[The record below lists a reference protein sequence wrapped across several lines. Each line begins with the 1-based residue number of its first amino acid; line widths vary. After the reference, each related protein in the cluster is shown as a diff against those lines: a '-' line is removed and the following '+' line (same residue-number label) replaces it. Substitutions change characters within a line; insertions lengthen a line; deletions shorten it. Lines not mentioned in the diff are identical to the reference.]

1 MANTIRQI
9 TFDGVGGL
17 KAVPSSKDYVANL
30 KYDGSQYHL
39 HIKNGKAYGL
49 TSKRISKKTGEL
61 SEKIDHFPNIND
73 QKFMYKKETII
84 VVEVSAEHLEN
95 VAVADRCT
103 HVSGIMNSNVENMDP
118 NHNLKM
124 IAHDV
129 VYYEGKDVRDL
140 AYQERTA
147 LLKGFKFAGK
157 YGEKIATSNRSKVT
171 VYRVENI
178 EMDEFPFF
186 ELDKGETIIDD
197 EAIQQYVDAEE
208 FKFEGLIFKHLFSGA
223 MKKFKKIRT
232 VDCIIMGFVDSKS
245 EDKYAGMVG
254 SLRVGLLT
262 DRGVSRLRKKK
273 LNKVNDLDKE
283 DLMELINCEGVGEDI
298 REIATVSGFD
308 EDQREDFTLCKDLYY
323 GTIVEVSYMQWT
335 GDRLRHPRFEKV
347 RYDKQ
352 IERCTF
358 EQVL

>member
-17 KAVPSSKDYVANL
+17 NIVPSSRDYVAQL

-49 TSKRISKKTGEL
+49 TSKRVSKKTNEL
-61 SEKIDHFPNIND
+61 SEKIDHFPNINE

-84 VVEVSAEHLEN
+84 VVEVISEHLES
-95 VAVADRCT
+95 VPEQDRCT
-103 HVSGIMNSNVENMDP
+103 YVSGIMNSNVENMDP

-129 VYYEGKDVRDL
+129 VFYEGKDVRNL
-140 AYQERTA
+140 PYQERTA
-147 LLKGFKFAGK
+147 LLKGFKFAGQ
-157 YGEKIATSNRSKVT
+157 YGEKISASPRSKVT

-178 EMDEFPFF
+178 EMSDFPFF
-186 ELDKGETIIDD
+186 KNDD
-197 EAIQQYVDAEE
+197 GSAISDEVIQKYVDDKE

-223 MKKFKKIRT
+223 MKKFKKIKT
-232 VDCIIMGFVDSKS
+232 VDCIIMGFVMSKS
-245 EDKYAGMVG
+245 EDKYKGMVG

-262 DRGVSRLRKKK
+262 DRGLKRLRAKN
-273 LNKVNDLDKE
+273 LHKVNDLDKD
-283 DLMELINCEGVGEDI
+283 DLMELINCEGAGDDI
-298 REIATVSGFD
+298 REIATVGGFD
-308 EDQREDFTLCKDLYY
+308 EDHREDFTLCSDLYL

-335 GDRLRHPRFEKV
+335 GSRLRHPRFEKV

-358 EQVL
+358 DQVL